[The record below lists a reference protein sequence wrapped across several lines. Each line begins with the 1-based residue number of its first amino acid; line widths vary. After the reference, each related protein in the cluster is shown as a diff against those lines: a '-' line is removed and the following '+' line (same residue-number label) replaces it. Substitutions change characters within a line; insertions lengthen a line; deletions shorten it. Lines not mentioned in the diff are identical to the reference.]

1 MLRRYPKSGIS
12 PLALLG
18 KTQDMQQGSKSGLL
32 VIGAFAVVYVVWG
45 STYLVNYWAIQA
57 IPPFLMSGARF
68 VTAGLL
74 LYGVGRLGGHPVG
87 NWIQWRNALWA
98 GVLLLG
104 VGTGGVVWAMQ
115 WIDTGITALI
125 VAFEPLLVVLL
136 LWLMRGKRPNA
147 RSLLGVAIGIAGMT
161 LLVWQDALIT
171 NQDTAWGVGVIFL
184 SILSWGYASIWVGQ
198 VRRPASSLQAA
209 AIQMLGGG
217 LALCL
222 ASWLSGEWRAFQ
234 WHQVNARAAWAWSY
248 LVLLGSIL
256 AFSAFNYL
264 LVRVSPEKVVTT
276 NYVNPVV
283 ALFLGWSLNN
293 EHVSVQSLGASVL
306 LLLGVFFIVSRKE

>member
-1 MLRRYPKSGIS
+1 
-12 PLALLG
+12 
-18 KTQDMQQGSKSGLL
+18 MQNMRHGGKSGLL
-32 VIGAFAVVYVVWG
+32 IIGAFAVVYVVWG

-57 IPPFLMSGARF
+57 IPPFLMSGTRF

-74 LYGVGRLGGHPVG
+74 LYGAGRLGGHPAG
-87 NWIQWRNALWA
+87 HWIQWRNALWA

-115 WIDTGITALI
+115 WVDTGIAALI

-136 LWLMRGKRPNA
+136 LWLMRGKRPGA
-147 RSLLGVAIGIAGMT
+147 RSLLGVAIGIAGMA

-171 NQDTAWGVGVIFL
+171 NRNTAWGVGVIFL

-198 VRRPASSLQAA
+198 ARQPASSLQAA

-222 ASWLSGEWRAFQ
+222 VSWLSGEWRVFH
-234 WHQVNARAAWAWSY
+234 WHQVDARAAWAWGY

-293 EHVSVQSLGASVL
+293 EHVSLQSLGASAL
-306 LLLGVFFIVSRKE
+306 LLLGVFFIVSKEG